1 MIIDL
6 NPCCGAYCLYPIFV
20 QDCNKTASWDDT
32 SDCMVAKVA
41 ERILAEGSGVECMPF
56 SYKGILGRHVGLP
69 DCEEEEEASRTL
81 RKVYFLW

>member
-1 MIIDL
+1 MRQRLDNL
-6 NPCCGAYCLYPIFV
+6 DRFLLYPIFV